1 MPRKSSPPS
10 NLLLDVDTS
19 TFQALR
25 RRAMQSLFDTLDH
38 QCEGTVVVD
47 QEARIVW
54 INDRYATRFGLKSAS
69 EAIGREIEDVI
80 PNSLMRQVVKT
91 GEPILLDLLEADK
104 QYFIVTRVPLKD
116 DQDRTIGAV
125 GFALYDQL
133 QPLSPLFAK
142 FLRMQEELSRTRK
155 SLQEARRTRYN
166 LSNLIGISSAN
177 VELKRQALRAARLD
191 SPVLLLGETG
201 TGKELLA
208 QAIHA
213 ASPRAHRPFIAVN
226 VAAIPENLLEAEFF
240 GTAPGAYTGADR
252 KGREGKFALA
262 QGGTLFL
269 DEIGD
274 MPIALQAKLLRVL
287 QEQEFEP
294 LGSNRMVKTDVRIIA
309 ATSRHL
315 IDLVNAN
322 QFRPDLFYRLNV
334 LSIRLPAL
342 RDRLEDLPVL
352 IEHIL
357 SQLALNTGLLQR
369 DLDASALQLLRAHRW
384 PGNIRELRN
393 VLEKTVMV
401 ADHAH
406 LGIADLTEA
415 VPELSR
421 LPQASAAALSSPA
434 ALTPTNAAPALPPAE
449 ATTAPSS
456 IPNHAHAMADFER
469 DLLRQALGACH
480 GKVGD
485 AAKAL
490 GLSRATLYKKMAALG
505 IAGH

>member
-1 MPRKSSPPS
+1 MARKPAPVTS
-10 NLLLDVDTS
+10 LLADVDTS
-19 TFQALR
+19 TFQTLR
-25 RRAMQSLFDTLDH
+25 RQAMQSLFDSLDR

-47 QEARIVW
+47 KEARIVW
-54 INDRYATRFGLKSAS
+54 INDRYAHRFGLTSAAQ
-69 EAIGREIEDVI
+69 AIGREIEEVI
-80 PNSLMRQVVKT
+80 PNSLMRQVVQT

-104 QYFIVTRVPLKD
+104 QFFIVTRVPLKD
-116 DQDRTIGAV
+116 EQGHTIGAV

-142 FLRMQEELSRTRK
+142 FLKMQDELARTRK

-166 LSNLIGISSAN
+166 LSNLIGISPAN

-213 ASPRAHRPFIAVN
+213 ASARAHRPFIGVN

-240 GTAPGAYTGADR
+240 GVAPGAYTGAER

-274 MPIALQAKLLRVL
+274 MPIGLQAKLLRVL

-294 LGSNRMVKTDVRIIA
+294 LGSNRVIKTDVRIIA

-315 IDLVNAN
+315 IELVTAN

-334 LSIRLPAL
+334 LSIRLPPL

-352 IEHIL
+352 CEHIL

-369 DLDASALQLLRAHRW
+369 DLDAAALALLRAHQW

-401 ADHAH
+401 ADHPH
-406 LGIADLTEA
+406 LGAADLVEA
-415 VPELSR
+415 APELAPLKVSK
-421 LPQASAAALSSPA
+421 LAPIALADVAPIATVASAFVPMA
-434 ALTPTNAAPALPPAE
+434 
-449 ATTAPSS
+449 
-456 IPNHAHAMADFER
+456 HAQAMADFER
-469 DLLRQALGACH
+469 DFIRQTLAACD
-480 GKVGD
+480 GKVGE
-485 AAKAL
+485 AAKRLEL
-490 GLSRATLYKKMAALG
+490 GRATLYKKMAALG
-505 IAGH
+505 LSSKEGEDQA